1 MRHPRNRKR
10 GLRFRL
16 SLPALA
22 RGARQRPGRRG
33 LGESLRRL
41 LARGKNTR
49 RRRPAPLT
57 APAATTSNGETGGS
71 AGGATQGAPASP
83 ARQGLRGALVTFAAA
98 GRGGLTALGRGLG
111 RLAAALTPLAAALV
125 AFATP
130 TLGVRA
136 YDYVMET
143 GYFHVREVLV
153 EGNERLSNAEVL
165 EAAGIRPGTH
175 VLAADLQRMA
185 ARLRAHPWIS
195 WAHVRR
201 ELPARLLIELR
212 EERPVALLADGP
224 LYLVNAAG
232 EIFAP
237 LEPQTDTHLP
247 IVTGLSAAV
256 LTGQGPAAEVARGD
270 LRAAVNLARL
280 YRSMNLDGRWPLSE
294 VRVIP
299 GRGLGLVLS
308 GSGTNARLGRGP
320 YRAKLYRLEWVLEH
334 LRQQGKEADYV
345 LLDVEGH
352 EGEEPRVVV
361 KAEVA
366 PSQREIAEEAA
377 AHAVSAT
384 RSPAHEAEATAAR
397 PPGHTP
403 TGSPGRQPRHQP
415 GH

>member
-1 MRHPRNRKR
+1 M
-10 GLRFRL
+10 G
-16 SLPALA
+16 
-22 RGARQRPGRRG
+22 
-33 LGESLRRL
+33 
-41 LARGKNTR
+41 T
-49 RRRPAPLT
+49 
-57 APAATTSNGETGGS
+57 TGGGPDRGPS
-71 AGGATQGAPASP
+71 EATVEAP
-83 ARQGLRGALVTFAAA
+83 T
-98 GRGGLTALGRGLG
+98 RGGLRALTASGRVAVAALGRSMG
-111 RLAAALTPLAAALV
+111 RLAAALAPLAAAAV

-153 EGNERLSNAEVL
+153 EGNDRLSNAEVL

-175 VLAADLQRMA
+175 VLATDLGRMA
-185 ARLRAHPWIS
+185 ARLRAHPWVS

-201 ELPARLLIELR
+201 ELPARLLVEIR

-232 EIFAP
+232 ELFAP
-237 LEPQTDTHLP
+237 LEPETDSKLP
-247 IVTGLSAAV
+247 IITGLSAQV
-256 LTGQGPAAEVARGD
+256 VVGVGPAGEVARGD
-270 LRAAVNLARL
+270 LRAAVNVARL
-280 YRSMNLDGRWPLSE
+280 YRTMGLGGRWPLSE

-308 GSGTNARLGRGP
+308 GSGTMARLGRGP
-320 YRAKLYRLEWVLEH
+320 YRPKLYRLEWVLEH

-366 PSQREIAEEAA
+366 PTQRDIAREAA
-377 AHAVSAT
+377 SHAVSA
-384 RSPAHEAEATAAR
+384 SPATGAPTR
-397 PPGHTP
+397 PRTEH
-403 TGSPGRQPRHQP
+403 
-415 GH
+415 